1 MSTGPQVRNACE
13 ECHSRKIKCHPTEDG
28 GCRSCQNT
36 GRLCFFLPRNK
47 SGRPKVGEDGTKET
61 RQTNP
66 GLGKTAAAAAAA
78 MAEHAAIAEA
88 SAPMSPLMLQQSRTG
103 SNFTQSPTNSSRSTS
118 QHSHNMMKP
127 HGPPQSMSDAN
138 PGMSFPMLDNMD
150 WTNPMFSKPSSDNLV
165 DMDSDSAFHFQDMPS
180 ADAYLAFPGMP
191 MPMPGQHAHSASYP
205 NLASLGILPSIPST
219 EFDFNKAGFDF
230 FPSPFSSMPPSSM
243 SATSVLGQSDQKGPE
258 RCFPTLLGHIYRLQR
273 CYEKVRSGSLFSYP
287 HTRNAQLKMV
297 VSTIDSGCMATC
309 TMLKDQFQAV
319 LGQRAEAKMNGMP
332 MDFRGPSAGRPDHSL
347 IALAI
352 TTILTIARI
361 CQALMQSE
369 LPEAQSSLDNML
381 LFKRLG
387 CNILQT
393 RIALMN
399 IEKLDPGLTYLTEDA
414 TREIG
419 IVQTEF
425 ENMKKQ
431 VRNN

>member
-1 MSTGPQVRNACE
+1 MATEAQGQMSTGPQVRNACE
-13 ECHSRKIKCHPTEDG
+13 KCHSRKNKCHPTEDG
-28 GCRSCQNT
+28 GCRSCQTN

-61 RQTNP
+61 RQANP
-66 GLGKTAAAAAAA
+66 GLGTTTAAAAAAI
-78 MAEHAAIAEA
+78 AEHAAMAEA
-88 SAPMSPLMLQQSRTG
+88 NAGPMSPLRVQQSRTG

-118 QHSHNMMKP
+118 QHSNNHMMRP
-127 HGPPQSMSDAN
+127 HCHPRSMSDAN
-138 PGMSFPMLDNMD
+138 AGTSFPISDSMDWANPMYPKQSLDN
-150 WTNPMFSKPSSDNLV
+150 LA
-165 DMDSDSAFHFQDMPS
+165 DMDMDSAFHFQEMPPT
-180 ADAYLAFPGMP
+180 DAYLEYPGMSMN
-191 MPMPGQHAHSASYP
+191 MPSQHTSSASYLSLA
-205 NLASLGILPSIPST
+205 NLGNLPSMSST
-219 EFDFNKAGFDF
+219 EFDFSRPGFDF
-230 FPSPFSSMPPSSM
+230 FPSSFSSMPPSSM
-243 SATSVLGQSDQKGPE
+243 PSTSVLGQGDQKGPE
-258 RCFPTLLGHIYRLQR
+258 RCFPTLLGHIHRLQR
-273 CYEKVRSGSLFSYP
+273 CYEKVRSGTLFSYP

-319 LGQRAEAKMNGMP
+319 LGQRAEARMNNTQQQ
-332 MDFRGPSAGRPDHSL
+332 DFRGPSAGRPDHSL

-399 IEKLDPGLTYLTEDA
+399 IEKLDPGLTYLTQDA
-414 TREIG
+414 TREIS
-419 IVQTEF
+419 IVQA
-425 ENMKKQ
+425 
-431 VRNN
+431 